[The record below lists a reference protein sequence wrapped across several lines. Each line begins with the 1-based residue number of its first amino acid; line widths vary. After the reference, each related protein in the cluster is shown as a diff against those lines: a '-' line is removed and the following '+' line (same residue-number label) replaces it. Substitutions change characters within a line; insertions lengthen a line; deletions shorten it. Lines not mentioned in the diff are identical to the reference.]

1 MLGAIIGD
9 ICGSVYEF
17 NNCKDYDKIVLFK
30 KGCFPTD
37 DSVMTVAVAQALMD
51 YESYNGPKG
60 AREDALENMLVHSMR
75 YYGNIF
81 PMAGYGGRFINWLFE
96 SDPSPYGSFGNGS
109 AMRVS
114 SAGWL
119 YDSMEETLKMA
130 EITAKVTHNH
140 PEGIKG
146 AKAVAGAVYLA
157 RKGGSKAEIKEF
169 VESLGYDL
177 SFTIDDIR
185 PTYRFNETCQKSV
198 PQGIKCFLEST
209 DFEQC
214 IRLTISLGGD
224 CDTTAAMSGAIA
236 EAYYGIPEWMKER
249 ALTYLPDPMLT
260 QYRRFEQIM
269 RFNKGIED

>member
-17 NNCKDYDKIVLFK
+17 NNCKDYDKIVLFNDGE
-30 KGCFPTD
+30 GCDITD
-37 DSVMTVAVAQALMD
+37 DTVMTVAVAQALMD
-51 YESYNGPKG
+51 MKYCAGLSGK
-60 AREDALENMLVHSMR
+60 REKTLENLLVHSMK
-75 YYGNIF
+75 YYGNLY
-81 PMAGYGGRFINWLFE
+81 PCAGYGGRFIHWLFSE
-96 SDPSPYGSFGNGS
+96 DTAPYGSYGNGS

-114 SAGWL
+114 AAGWL
-119 YDSMEETLKMA
+119 YGSLEETLKMA
-130 EITAKVTHNH
+130 EISSRVTHNH

-157 RKGGSKAEIKEF
+157 RTGGSKEDIKEF
-169 VESLGYDL
+169 VEGLGYDL
-177 SFTIDDIR
+177 SFTVDEIR
-185 PTYRFNETCQKSV
+185 PGYRHVESCQESV

-236 EAYYGIPEWMKER
+236 EAYYGIPGWMKKK
-249 ALTYLPDPMLT
+249 ALEYLPGPLRD
-260 QYRRFEQIM
+260 QYARFERMQV
-269 RFNKGIED
+269 